1 MFAYIAK
8 GIAALIV
15 LLALFVAYS
24 VADYLLFQKPAY
36 EDALDKINHM
46 HGVETCRSVPS
57 TTYETFLLFNPS
69 NLQTYY
75 FRSDCFQQV
84 AVQTRDENLCDQV
97 NERKSIFFDGS
108 GVSATACRKAVAEA
122 RNKDF
127 AERVR
132 PESVHKIESIKIESA
147 PSGDIEVRFVPAGT
161 LWGTY
166 RFTISLIDR
175 SGADLGMLN
184 DLETHLSDRRDPLF
198 SSLQRR
204 KIQALTAGRNGCEKV
219 FALRIDLKLL
229 RDDHGQL
236 QRSNLSAD
244 QLESM
249 GTQSLPLKTTQP
261 ADCP

>member
-8 GIAALIV
+8 GIAALLV

-36 EDALDKINHM
+36 EDALDKVNHM
-46 HGVETCRSVPS
+46 HGVETCRSIPA

-69 NLQTYY
+69 NLQTYF
-75 FRSDCFQQV
+75 FRSYCFQEV

-97 NERKSIFFDGS
+97 KERKAIFLNGS
-108 GVSATACRKAVAEA
+108 GVSPMACRKAVAEI

-132 PESVHKIESIKIESA
+132 PESVHKIESIKIDSA

-166 RFTISLIDR
+166 RFTISLIDP

-198 SSLQRR
+198 ASLQLR
-204 KIQALTAGRNGCEKV
+204 KIQALTAGRNGCGKI

-229 RDDHGQL
+229 RDDHAQL
-236 QRSNLSAD
+236 QRSNLSAN
-244 QLESM
+244 QLES
-249 GTQSLPLKTTQP
+249 TARQDLPLKSTEP
-261 ADCP
+261 SSCP

>member
-1 MFAYIAK
+1 MFAYVAK
-8 GIAALIV
+8 GAAALLV
-15 LLALFVAYS
+15 LLALFVAYF
-24 VADYLLFQKPAY
+24 VADYLLFQKHAY
-36 EDALDKINHM
+36 EDALGKINHM
-46 HGVETCRSVPS
+46 HGVETCQSIPP

-75 FRSDCFQQV
+75 FRSSCFQEL
-84 AVQTRDENLCDQV
+84 AVQTRAENLCDQV
-97 NERKSIFFDGS
+97 KERKSIFFNGS
-108 GVSATACRKAVAEA
+108 GVSPTACRKAVADI

-132 PESVHKIESIKIESA
+132 PESVHKIESIKIDSA

-166 RFTISLIDR
+166 RFTISLIDP
-175 SGADLGMLN
+175 SGAELGNLY

-198 SSLQRR
+198 ASLQRR
-204 KIQALTAGRNGCEKV
+204 KIQALTDGRNACGKI

-236 QRSNLSAD
+236 QRSNLSAN
-244 QLESM
+244 QLESTA
-249 GTQSLPLKTTQP
+249 TQSLPLKVTEP

>member
-1 MFAYIAK
+1 MFASIAK
-8 GIAALIV
+8 GIAALLV
-15 LLALFVAYS
+15 LVALFVAYS
-24 VADYLLFQKPAY
+24 AADYLLFQKSAY

-46 HGVETCRSVPS
+46 HGVETCQSIPP

-75 FRSDCFQQV
+75 FRSSCFQEV
-84 AVQTRDENLCDQV
+84 AVQMRDENLCDQV
-97 NERKSIFFDGS
+97 KERRSIFFNGS
-108 GVSATACRKAVAEA
+108 GVSPTACRKAVAGI

-132 PESVHKIESIKIESA
+132 PESVHKIESIRIDSA

-166 RFTISLIDR
+166 RFTISLIDH
-175 SGADLGMLN
+175 SGADLGMLY
-184 DLETHLSDRRDPLF
+184 DLETHLSERRDPLYA
-198 SSLQRR
+198 SLQRR
-204 KIQALTAGRNGCEKV
+204 KIQALTAGRNGCGKI

-244 QLESM
+244 QLEST
-249 GTQSLPLKTTQP
+249 GTQSLSLKTTQP